1 MKLITKIS
9 DIINTAM
16 QRLRQH
22 KVLSGIGVIASW
34 CIRRGAE
41 RTSVFFFFLLL
52 LSVPVA
58 KPTGSQGRKRR
69 RRLDD
74 ALQNPQLDLAPPSR
88 RERLR
93 VAWSECCCG
102 VVFHCGHL
110 VLGTRNRRGRLCHP
124 RNRTRR
130 EGGSSKLRER
140 AAG

>member
-9 DIINTAM
+9 DIINRAM

-93 VAWSECCCG
+93 VA
-102 VVFHCGHL
+102 
-110 VLGTRNRRGRLCHP
+110 
-124 RNRTRR
+124 
-130 EGGSSKLRER
+130 
-140 AAG
+140 